1 MGQPERTMRAAVIP
15 RHGGPEVMEVGQVPM
30 PAAGPGEVL
39 LRVRAAA
46 LNHFDLWIRR
56 GLPALQVPLPHVP
69 GGDVVGEIAEL
80 GAGVDA
86 GALPVGTRVVV
97 NPGLTCGR
105 CVRCLSGQDNLCP
118 AFRMVGEHTWG
129 GQAEYLAVPAV
140 NVVVA
145 PAGVD
150 DAELAS
156 LPTVFLTAWQML
168 VDKAQLQQGET
179 VLVVSAGSGVGVAA
193 VQIAKLFGARVIA
206 TASSADKLTKVR
218 ALGADELVDLSVS
231 EAKPGA
237 TLVGACKR
245 LTDGRGVDVVIEHT
259 GGETFKAA
267 VKSMAR
273 GGRLVTCGASG
284 DFEPVLNLRYIFW
297 RQISILGSTMAPKGR
312 LHGILDLV
320 AARRLRGVVDRVLP
334 LEGIA
339 DAHRALEARQAVGKI
354 VLTLE

>member
-1 MGQPERTMRAAVIP
+1 MSAATTMRAAVI
-15 RHGGPEVMEVGQVPM
+15 RRYGGPEVMEVGEVPR
-30 PAAGPGEVL
+30 PIAGPGDVL
-39 LRVRAAA
+39 VRVKAAA

-69 GGDVVGEIAEL
+69 GGDVMGEIAEV
-80 GAGVDA
+80 GPGVDA
-86 GALPVGTRVVV
+86 AALPVGTRVVV

-105 CVRCLSGQDNLCP
+105 CVRCLSGQDNLC
-118 AFRMVGEHTWG
+118 ASFRMVGEHTWG

-140 NVVVA
+140 NVVAA

-168 VDKAQLQQGET
+168 VDKAQVQQGET

-206 TASSADKLTKVR
+206 TASSADKLARVK
-218 ALGADELVDLSVS
+218 ALGADELIDLSQP
-231 EAKPGA
+231 EARPGA
-237 TLVGACKR
+237 TLIGACKQ
-245 LTDGRGVDVVIEHT
+245 LTAGRGIDVVIEHT

-267 VKSMAR
+267 VKSAAR
-273 GGRLVTCGASG
+273 GGRIVTCGATG
-284 DFEPVLNLRYIFW
+284 DFEPALNLRYIFW
-297 RQISILGSTMAPKGR
+297 RQIAILGSTMAPKGR

-334 LEGIA
+334 LEAIA
-339 DAHRALEARQAVGKI
+339 DAHRALEARQAVGKV
-354 VLTLE
+354 VLTVSG

>member
-1 MGQPERTMRAAVIP
+1 MLAAVVR
-15 RHGGPEVMEVGQVPM
+15 RHGGPEVMEVIDVPR
-30 PAAGPGEVL
+30 PITGPGEVL
-39 LRVRAAA
+39 VKVHAAA

-69 GGDVVGEIAEL
+69 GGDVMGEIAEL

-86 GALPVGTRVVV
+86 GALPLGTRVVV

-118 AFRMVGEHTWG
+118 SFRMVGEHTWG

-140 NVVVA
+140 NVVAA

-168 VDKAQLQQGET
+168 VDKARVQQGET

-206 TASSADKLTKVR
+206 TASHPDKLARVR
-218 ALGADELVDLSVS
+218 ALGADEVIDLSLP

-237 TLVGACKR
+237 TLIGACKQ
-245 LTDGRGVDVVIEHT
+245 LTAGQGVDVVIEHT
-259 GGETFKAA
+259 GGENFKAA
-267 VKSMAR
+267 VKAAAR
-273 GGRLVTCGASG
+273 GGRIVTCGATG
-284 DFEPVLNLRYIFW
+284 DFEPALNLRYIFW

-312 LHGILDLV
+312 LHTILDLV
-320 AARRLRGVVDRVLP
+320 GARRLRGVVDRAMP
-334 LEGIA
+334 LACIA
-339 DAHRALEARQAVGKI
+339 DAHRVLEARQAVGKV
-354 VLTLE
+354 VLTL